1 MNRKIPSL
9 HGGSIEITLTVPLI
23 NKKGKQMDSIYL
35 NSWNKNKQSI
45 ESEKNKVNT
54 KKENSQNLII
64 LYKLG

>member
-9 HGGSIEITLTVPLI
+9 HGGSLEITLTVPLI

-54 KKENSQNLII
+54 KRRIPKI
-64 LYKLG
+64 